1 MFPAFPSLSDICEKC
16 ANMEFHFAY
25 ITAESMD
32 EARHIGQT
40 LIREQLVACINII
53 EQMESMFMWE
63 GEFQN
68 EKEVVVIAKTRAD
81 LVSDLIE
88 RVKAVHSYDCPCVV
102 TLPVKGGN
110 ADFLNWIAGETRQ
123 KSGSGSAT

>member
-16 ANMEFHFAY
+16 ANMEFYFAY

-102 TLPVKGGN
+102 TLPVEGGN

-123 KSGSGSAT
+123 KSGSGSAI